1 MVNKNFGQLLRNFRN
16 INQLTQQ
23 QVADVLNIHHTTYTY
38 YENGITEPSI
48 DNLHRLIQIFGITYD
63 DLLPSEKNCLTVS
76 ELYFKSDNTLF
87 NLTQAEQ
94 NVVLYFRTLSDKDKV
109 QFLNILQNQNK
120 EK

>member
-23 QVADVLNIHHTTYTY
+23 QVADVLNIHRTTYTY

-63 DLLPSEKNCLTVS
+63 DLLPSEKNCLSIKELFLKS
-76 ELYFKSDNTLF
+76 ENTAFF
-87 NLTQAEQ
+87 NLSSAEQ
-94 NVVLYFRTLSDKDKV
+94 DVVILFRTLSDEDKIR
-109 QFLNILQNQNK
+109 FLDSLKNM
-120 EK
+120 ECD